1 MLYCNFTR
9 TVDCFDI
16 EADTTNPKD
25 KALRGLLDWFDLMYS
40 TIEDFCQKN
49 KRKPFK
55 KLMLGVAQ
63 ANMEAIELY
72 GSFQLDLWSFPDW
85 SIWNT

>member
-1 MLYCNFTR
+1 
-9 TVDCFDI
+9 
-16 EADTTNPKD
+16 
-25 KALRGLLDWFDLMYS
+25 MYS

-55 KLMLGVAQ
+55 ELMLGVAQ

-72 GSFQLDLWSFPDW
+72 GSFQLGLVEFPRLVYLEYLKLA
-85 SIWNT
+85 N